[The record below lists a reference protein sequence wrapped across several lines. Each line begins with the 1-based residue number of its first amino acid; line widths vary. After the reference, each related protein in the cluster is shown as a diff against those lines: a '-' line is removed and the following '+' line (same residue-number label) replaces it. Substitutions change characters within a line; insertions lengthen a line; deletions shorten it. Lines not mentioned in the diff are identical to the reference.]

1 MFLEKITP
9 KKKGKGLK
17 DYFDFRNNQKNQIGL
32 ILFCAFVLATTIIYQ
47 FEERF
52 SESLWKSQPTLRYKL
67 ADDIIDRELFIGK
80 SQKEIISILGR
91 PSNFNLNGD
100 VSFRYNLGVK
110 PSFSES
116 TRVQLLIVFND
127 NKVSAVSEV
136 EDL

>member
-32 ILFCAFVLATTIIYQ
+32 ILFSAFVLATTIIYQ

-127 NKVSAVSEV
+127 NKVSAVSVV

>member
-32 ILFCAFVLATTIIYQ
+32 ILFSAFVLATTIIYQ

-100 VSFRYNLGVK
+100 VSFRYNLGIK

-127 NKVSAVSEV
+127 NKVSAVSVV

>member
-127 NKVSAVSEV
+127 NKVSAVSVV